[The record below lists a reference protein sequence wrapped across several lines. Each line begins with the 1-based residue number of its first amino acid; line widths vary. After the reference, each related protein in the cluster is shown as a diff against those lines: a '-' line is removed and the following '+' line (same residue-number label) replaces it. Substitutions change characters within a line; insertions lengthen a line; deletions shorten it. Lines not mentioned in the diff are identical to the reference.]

1 MGIYSFSDN
10 TRRRGAARLHH
21 SMYDLDDVLPDA
33 EIGPGTNLLISGP
46 PMTGKRRVA
55 FQILARGTENGEG
68 VIVVSTKD
76 GAEKVFD
83 EYDSFAPDIED
94 APVGIVDCVTKQQG
108 AGDVEDSAHVK
119 YASSPVD
126 MTGIGIKLSEFLE
139 EFYDGR
145 GVKRNR
151 ILLHSISTLLMYSN
165 LQTVFRFLHVFT
177 GRVQS
182 ADALGLYVID
192 STAHDD
198 QTMNTLKQLFDGV
211 IEVDEDEAGEQSIT
225 TAGIQSV

>member
-1 MGIYSFSDN
+1 
-10 TRRRGAARLHH
+10 
-21 SMYDLDDVLPDA
+21 MYDLADVLPDA
-33 EIGPGTNLLISGP
+33 EIDAGTNLLVAGP

-55 FQILARGTENGEG
+55 FEILARGTEQGEG

-76 GAEKVFD
+76 GAEKVLD
-83 EYDSFAPDIED
+83 EYAEFAPSLED
-94 APVGIVDCVTKQQG
+94 APVGVVDCVTKQQG
-108 AGDVEDSAHVK
+108 AGDAEDTTRVK

-145 GVKRNR
+145 GVQRNR

-211 IEVDEDEAGEQSIT
+211 IEVEEDDSGEQSIS
-225 TAGIQSV
+225 TAGIQMV

>member
-1 MGIYSFSDN
+1 
-10 TRRRGAARLHH
+10 
-21 SMYDLDDVLPDA
+21 MYDLDEVLPDA
-33 EIGPGTNLLISGP
+33 EIEPGTNLLISGP
-46 PMTGKRRVA
+46 PLTGKRRVA
-55 FQILARGTENGEG
+55 FRILARGTAGNEG

-83 EYDSFAPDIED
+83 EYRKFADGIENS
-94 APVGIVDCVTKQQG
+94 PVGVVDCVTKQQG
-108 AGDVEDSAHVK
+108 AGDVEDSARVK

-145 GVKRNR
+145 GVQRNR

-211 IEVDEDEAGEQSIT
+211 IEVDEDEAGEQSIK
-225 TAGIQSV
+225 TAGIQTV